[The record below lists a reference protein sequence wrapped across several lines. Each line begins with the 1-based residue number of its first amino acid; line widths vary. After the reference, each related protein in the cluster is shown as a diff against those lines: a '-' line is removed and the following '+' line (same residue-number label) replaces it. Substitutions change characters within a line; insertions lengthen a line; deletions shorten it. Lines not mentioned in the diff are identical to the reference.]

1 MANGPRRFPQFMPQQ
16 DEDMGLWA
24 QDPNAGQAPAVSN
37 NDFWGSGPGGM
48 PEATQGFGAAP
59 FSINRF
65 NPTLPFAGRNDGP
78 QLFAKNYS
86 SNAPTEQSN
95 VSLMHGTAPGSG
107 SIAESLNAINRFN
120 RSPMAG
126 AHRNAPP
133 YGPENEPDPKQ
144 TTQPWGGGLMK
155 SLGGLGGLANIGMT
169 GWGLYQQGQQ
179 IDDLRDWRQK
189 LNERADASL
198 AMDREKFGLVKQEYD
213 TRSKKRQAD
222 MWSQRLDPASGGTAN
237 PYMSNL
243 IQDA

>member
-1 MANGPRRFPQFMPQQ
+1 MANGPRRFPQFMPQT
-16 DEDMGLWA
+16 DEYMNPHWA
-24 QDPNAGQAPAVSN
+24 TDPAAGQAPAVSN

-48 PEATQGFGAAP
+48 PVDNPGFGAAP
-59 FSINRF
+59 FVSNMNYNTTPSSVALALG
-65 NPTLPFAGRNDGP
+65 NP
-78 QLFAKNYS
+78 S
-86 SNAPTEQSN
+86 
-95 VSLMHGTAPGSG
+95 GTNSFVD
-107 SIAESLNAINRFN
+107 SMNAINRFN

-179 IDDLRDWRQK
+179 IDDLRDWRAK